1 MFSLRV
7 CVFSYLL
14 NVHTSCIAY
23 YVEIGGFRLA
33 LSVKFLNKGSSF
45 ESHLHKK
52 PSGVLV

>member
-7 CVFSYLL
+7 RVFSYLL

-33 LSVKFLNKGSSF
+33 LPVKFLNKGSSF